1 MFLHADGKDSDQTI
15 WVFAGRTGHFVGF
28 VMRQFICKCDTAH
41 ALQMI
46 LQQYY
51 IVETPQNEL
60 IDPRVPEN
68 FIDNV
73 LFVYHIYLRNF
84 NFNTQERMKKQ
95 LYLSDSSNFLP
106 LRGRNPAK
114 GLTVMQAFTCIF
126 YVYNAQKRRY
136 TL

>member
-1 MFLHADGKDSDQTI
+1 MFLHVDGKDSDQTI
-15 WVFAGRTGHFVGF
+15 WVFVGCTGHFVGF
-28 VMRQFICKCDTAH
+28 VIYKCDTAH

-46 LQQYY
+46 LQQYC
-51 IVETPQNEL
+51 IVKTPQNEL

-84 NFNTQERMKKQ
+84 NSNTQERMKKQ

-106 LRGRNPAK
+106 LQGRNPAK
-114 GLTVMQAFTCIF
+114 GLTVTQAFTCIS